1 VPLGFAQRARSG
13 AGEREVTSRPPAT
26 NGQRF
31 TMSRGEE
38 TLVLESLQRGVQGAD
53 GVVAPGSRGE
63 IASDGE
69 AVRLVLEPG
78 YREQGGEFERSE
90 SCNRHYSQF
99 VGQIQAT
106 QVNNQ
111 PICLPAPTSLRWLR
125 DVSHLTIGKQIVDG
139 ESATSRESESQARG
153 K

>member
-1 VPLGFAQRARSG
+1 MPLGFAQRARSG
-13 AGEREVTSRPPAT
+13 AGECEMTSRPSAT

-31 TMSRGEE
+31 TMSRGEQA
-38 TLVLESLQRGVQGAD
+38 LVFESLQRCVQGAD
-53 GVVAPGSRGE
+53 GVVALGSRGE

-69 AVRLVLEPG
+69 PVRFVLEPG
-78 YREQGGEFERSE
+78 YREQDDEFECTE
-90 SCNRHYSQF
+90 SCGRHYSQF
-99 VGQIQAT
+99 VGQIRTA

-125 DVSHLTIGKQIVDG
+125 EVSHLTIGKQIVDG